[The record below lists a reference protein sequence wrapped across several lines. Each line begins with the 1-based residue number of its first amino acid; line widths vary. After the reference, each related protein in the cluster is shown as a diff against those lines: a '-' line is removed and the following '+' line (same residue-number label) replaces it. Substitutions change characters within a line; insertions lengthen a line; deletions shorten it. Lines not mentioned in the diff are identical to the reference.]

1 VTARRAAGA
10 RVLRLGLP
18 KGSLQDT
25 TVRLFSHAGYRVT
38 VSSRS
43 YYPEMDDPEIQCI
56 LIRAQEMARY
66 VEQGVMDAG
75 ITGLDWVLENR
86 ARVKELADLR
96 APWPN
101 YRPVR
106 WVLAVKEGSKLRR
119 VQDLEGRRIAT
130 EAVGLTRSYLRRH
143 GVKAEI
149 EFSWGATEVKP
160 PVLAD
165 AIVDVSETGSS
176 LLANSLRV
184 LDVVLE
190 STPRFI
196 ANRQAVQ
203 DPWKRRKMER
213 LVLLLSA
220 AIAAIDRV
228 GLMMNAPRKKLE
240 RILELLPALGT
251 PTISPLA
258 DTRWVAINT
267 VIEEREV
274 RELIPRLKESGAQG
288 IVEYP
293 LSKIVR

>member
-1 VTARRAAGA
+1 MSSGKTGK
-10 RVLRLGLP
+10 RVLRLGVP

-25 TVRLFSHAGYRVT
+25 TVKLFAHAGYQIGI
-38 VSSRS
+38 SSRS
-43 YYPEMDDPEIQCI
+43 YYPTVDDPEVECI

-75 ITGLDWVLENR
+75 ITGLDWVLENK
-86 ARVKELADLR
+86 AKVKELADLK

-106 WVLAVKEGSKLRR
+106 WVLAVKEDSRTKSVG
-119 VQDLEGRRIAT
+119 DLEGKRIAT
-130 EAVGLTRSYLRRH
+130 EAVGLTKGYLKKH
-143 GVKAEI
+143 GVSAEV

-176 LLANSLRV
+176 LRANDLRV
-184 LDVVLE
+184 VDVVLE

-196 ANRQAVQ
+196 AHPAAVL
-203 DPWKRRKMER
+203 DPWKRDKMER
-213 LVLLLSA
+213 MLLLLRG

-228 GLMMNAPRKKLE
+228 GLMMNVPRSHLAKVLE
-240 RILELLPALGT
+240 QLPALAT
-251 PTISPLA
+251 PTISTLA
-258 DTRWVAINT
+258 DERWVALNT
-267 VIEEREV
+267 VIEERLV
-274 RELIPRLKESGAQG
+274 RELLPKLKESGASG

-293 LSKIVR
+293 LSKIVD

>member
-1 VTARRAAGA
+1 MRIGV
-10 RVLRLGLP
+10 P

-25 TVRLFSHAGYRVT
+25 TVRLFAHAGYQIG

-43 YYPEMDDPEIQCI
+43 YYPTIDDPELECI

-75 ITGLDWVLENR
+75 ITGLDWVLENK
-86 ARVKELADLR
+86 AKVKELADLR

-106 WVLAVKEGSKLRR
+106 WVLAVKEESRFRSVK
-119 VQDLEGRRIAT
+119 DLEGKRIAT
-130 EAVGLTRSYLRRH
+130 EAVGLTRAYLKKH
-143 GVKAEI
+143 GVSAEV

-176 LLANSLRV
+176 LRANDLRV
-184 LDVVLE
+184 VDVVLE

-196 ANRQAVQ
+196 AHPAAVQ
-203 DPWKRRKMER
+203 DPWKRDKMER
-213 LVLLLSA
+213 LLMLLRG

-228 GLMMNAPRKKLE
+228 GLMMNVPRARLDE
-240 RILELLPALGT
+240 VLARLPALGT
-251 PTISPLA
+251 PTISTLA
-258 DTRWVAINT
+258 DERWVAVNT
-267 VIEEREV
+267 VIEERLV
-274 RELIPRLKESGAQG
+274 RELVPKLKESGASG

-293 LSKIVR
+293 LSKIVD

>member
-1 VTARRAAGA
+1 MKGEGGK
-10 RVLRLGLP
+10 RVLRLGVP

-25 TVRLFSHAGYRVT
+25 TVKLFAHAGYQIG

-43 YYPEMDDPEIQCI
+43 YYPTIDDPELDCI
-56 LIRAQEMARY
+56 MVRAQEMARY

-75 ITGLDWVLENR
+75 ITGLDWVLENE
-86 ARVKELADLR
+86 AKVEQLADLE

-106 WVLAVKEGSKLRR
+106 WVLAVKEDSRFESVK
-119 VQDLEGRRIAT
+119 DLEGKRIAT
-130 EAVGLTRSYLRRH
+130 EAVGLTKGYLKKH
-143 GVKAEI
+143 GVTAEV

-176 LLANSLRV
+176 LRANELRV
-184 LDVVLE
+184 VDVVLE

-196 ANRQAVQ
+196 AHPAALE
-203 DPWKRRKMER
+203 DPWKRDKMER
-213 LVLLLSA
+213 LLMLLRG

-228 GLMMNAPRKKLE
+228 GLMMNVPRAHLDE
-240 RILELLPALGT
+240 VLAQLPALAT
-251 PTISPLA
+251 PTISTLA
-258 DTRWVAINT
+258 DERWVAINT
-267 VIEEREV
+267 VIQERQV
-274 RELIPRLKESGAQG
+274 RELVPKLKESGASG

-293 LSKIVR
+293 LSKIVD